1 MKKLKKISKYI
12 VNGINMINLLIVELS
27 PIWGWNLDKIS
38 KTIIIIAGVISAYLV
53 AGKLF
58 DLGDDNND
66 INNAR

>member
-1 MKKLKKISKYI
+1 MKKLKKISKYV

-58 DLGDDNND
+58 DLGDDTNGSNS
-66 INNAR
+66 